1 MRRTLTLKREVL
13 QELSPADLSGV
24 AGAGKT
30 TGIDLSISCLAY
42 VSCWPWQCLQETLLC
57 VE

>member
-1 MRRTLTLKREVL
+1 VL